1 MFLGAQTSWE
11 SWGDLAGGLL
21 VTVLLVAYLISMK
34 NNAAEIERLA
44 AQLTK
49 SNEDLE
55 REITK
60 RALAVEEIRRLALA
74 LATASDGVLITGMD
88 GRISFVNRAAEKM
101 LGYAPGVML
110 GMNALDIY
118 PESLRETTAR
128 EIFEATRNE
137 GSWTG
142 EVSFPSKA
150 GEELRVRL
158 STALMKGDE
167 GHLLGM
173 VGIATDVT
181 ERRQL

>member
-1 MFLGAQTSWE
+1 M
-11 SWGDLAGGLL
+11 AGGLL

-101 LGYAPGVML
+101 LGYASGVML

-118 PESLRETTAR
+118 PESLRETTETTAR